1 MKLRYPYEEERY
13 RSLLDIDAAEEAA
26 AEFTDSLLSADGRFS
41 YWIDRRD
48 HFFKNTTFALTDVSH
63 TLLLFVAAAS
73 IHFFLSMKSDRPS
86 SPTKMFPLAENEEI
100 GWTGLRR

>member
-63 TLLLFVAAAS
+63 NLLLSVTSALKYL
-73 IHFFLSMKSDRPS
+73 FLNLKP
-86 SPTKMFPLAENEEI
+86 
-100 GWTGLRR
+100 

>member
-41 YWIDRRD
+41 YWLDRRD
-48 HFFKNTTFALTDVSH
+48 QFFKNTSFNLSDVSYSQS
-63 TLLLFVAAAS
+63 F
-73 IHFFLSMKSDRPS
+73 
-86 SPTKMFPLAENEEI
+86 
-100 GWTGLRR
+100 G